1 MNLKKRMAVVLLSAF
16 CVSTMAAC
24 SKADKAA
31 DDVAYLRQQKE
42 KEVAEKAAAQKASDD
57 ERARQREYYKKN
69 PLP

>member
-1 MNLKKRMAVVLLSAF
+1 MNLKKRMAVVLLSAI

-42 KEVAEKAAAQKASDD
+42 KEVAEKAAAAKAF
-57 ERARQREYYKKN
+57 EAEQARLREKFKQ